1 LDAVVEPTVI
11 VELWERLLVREREL
25 DERENVLVAREHSMV
40 EVDCALWRARTEC
53 DAIHDWVG
61 SSNRT
66 TELGCEPLS
75 LVSGIP

>member
-40 EVDCALWRARTEC
+40 EVDCALWRERTEC

-66 TELGCEPLS
+66 ELGCEPLS